1 LTQLTAGSGIAA
13 PARTKKTFISLPDQ
27 GLLRRFKTDVRDDPR
42 NVAPATETSLRES
55 IARSQSAHSGG
66 PSPVWVSDLLSGYSV
81 ENMSFAP
88 ADQFD
93 FARLMAAAE
102 GQQEGTEGR

>member
-1 LTQLTAGSGIAA
+1 
-13 PARTKKTFISLPDQ
+13 
-27 GLLRRFKTDVRDDPR
+27 
-42 NVAPATETSLRES
+42 
-55 IARSQSAHSGG
+55 
-66 PSPVWVSDLLSGYSV
+66 VWVSDLLSGYSV